1 MKKTPAD
8 IEEFPDG
15 AKRRDDAL
23 SRALKM
29 PPAPFTPK
37 ITPKAKTKK
46 KTGTKAGS

>member
-1 MKKTPAD
+1 MKKAPD
-8 IEEFPDG
+8 QIEEFPDG

-37 ITPKAKTKK
+37 VTPKAKTKK
-46 KTGTKAGS
+46 ENRH